1 MFLFQS
7 NVLIIR
13 LFWTNQEHIF
23 RVYFILR
30 RRGKIF
36 SQVKIV
42 FKQRFERRWMSVE
55 LSYYVKTIMV
65 FYQFQDFF
73 FRQHSLMNQED
84 FTWQETWRTSIHL
97 FKVHWNDHLVNFFP
111 LMYRYG
117 INTNTLQ
124 NFDHF
129 V

>member
-97 FKVHWNDHLVNFFP
+97 FKVRWNDHLVNFFP

-117 INTNTLQ
+117 INTNILQ

>member
-23 RVYFILR
+23 QVYFILR

-55 LSYYVKTIMV
+55 LSYYVKTVMV
-65 FYQFQDFF
+65 FYQFQNFF
-73 FRQHSLMNQED
+73 CRQHSLMNQED

-97 FKVHWNDHLVNFFP
+97 FKVRWNDHLVNFFP

-117 INTNTLQ
+117 INTNILQ

>member
-23 RVYFILR
+23 QVYFILR

-73 FRQHSLMNQED
+73 CRRHSLMNQED
-84 FTWQETWRTSIHL
+84 FTWQETRRTSIHL
-97 FKVHWNDHLVNFFP
+97 FKVRWNDHLVNFLP

-117 INTNTLQ
+117 INTNILQ

>member
-117 INTNTLQ
+117 INTNILQ